1 MDKIALI
8 GLGYVGLP
16 LAVEF
21 GRIVETVGFDIK
33 KARIHCK
40 ALNPFYMCKFATDPE
55 LISEF
60 KLYLLESL
68 NRFFGNQITL
78 TNLNDLKQTV
88 EFAFD
93 KIVNYENIDSEK
105 ILAYNYDISSWL
117 DNPEMLPLKKFRTP
131 EPIEYIFKPA
141 DDISLYL
148 EKVKSSSDDLTEAV
162 YRLRT
167 NVLGP
172 KGDKI
177 FCYRRIPLV
186 SQEIEYKKISRR
198 EAIRR
203 HAEVSQKST

>member
-1 MDKIALI
+1 
-8 GLGYVGLP
+8 
-16 LAVEF
+16 
-21 GRIVETVGFDIK
+21 
-33 KARIHCK
+33 
-40 ALNPFYMCKFATDPE
+40 MCKFATDPE

-68 NRFFGNQITL
+68 NRFFGSQITL

-93 KIVNYENIDSEK
+93 KIVNYEKMDSEK

-117 DNPEMLPLKKFRTP
+117 DNPGILPLEKFRTP
-131 EPIEYIFKPA
+131 KPIEYMFKLA
-141 DDISLYL
+141 DDVLLSL
-148 EKVKSSSDDLTEAV
+148 ERVKSYSDDLTETM

-167 NVLGP
+167 NILGTQ
-172 KGDKI
+172 GDKI
-177 FCYRRIPLV
+177 FCYRRVPLMN
-186 SQEIEYKKISRR
+186 QEIEYKKISRR

>member
-1 MDKIALI
+1 
-8 GLGYVGLP
+8 
-16 LAVEF
+16 
-21 GRIVETVGFDIK
+21 
-33 KARIHCK
+33 
-40 ALNPFYMCKFATDPE
+40 MCKFATDPE